1 MEDDGKLVN
10 VEVEDASTWAEGAKF
25 VEGEEPLRED
35 GFCQGKAEDD
45 FLEGSVL
52 VEALSAPEVMQTLM
66 NEGMWTSEECYEVLT
81 RGLGNL
87 PTATRSIMGR
97 KGGAVVCGLY
107 SFGGFH
113 GISKASEQFPL
124 VIRYLNQFL
133 REQAPGHVW
142 TSLYVSHNT
151 KAPLHRDLRNASEF
165 PVVVRGVGSFKG
177 GGLWVEDENDKGPV
191 CKILPSG
198 EVRAGKVHDIGQQCL
213 CFIWKPLAFS

>member
-10 VEVEDASTWAEGAKF
+10 AEVEDASTWAECAKF

-35 GFCQGKAEDD
+35 GFCEGKAEDD

-52 VEALSAPEVMQTLM
+52 VEVLSASEVRGSEGGDEKGIQTLI

-113 GISKASEQFPL
+113 GISKASEQSPL

-151 KAPLHRDLRNASEF
+151 QAPLHRDLRNASEF
-165 PVVVRGVGSFKG
+165 PVVVRAVGSFKG
-177 GGLWVEDENDKGPV
+177 GG
-191 CKILPSG
+191 
-198 EVRAGKVHDIGQQCL
+198 
-213 CFIWKPLAFS
+213 